1 MSNMNCPSAFFTDEP
16 EETMPVSS
24 APEDLRLLAS
34 SEVGYSELWRC
45 REEGKFLILKALK
58 PQYRNVPVYEDLL
71 RKEFSLGYELEH
83 PNICRTYGYKHYPEL
98 GHCIIM
104 QWIDGEPL
112 RSMLPISD
120 KKLSRKIVS
129 QLCGVLEYIHS
140 KQVIHK
146 DLKPDNILITHNGQN
161 VKLIDFGLSDS
172 DDYALL
178 KFHAGTQA
186 YAAPELLSGGKIDC
200 RTDVYSFG
208 KVLQELPGNYAR
220 VAARCTKDNPDD
232 RYSDMAEVRR
242 ALERRTTLWL
252 SLVVFAVLALAVS
265 VIIYSCADYNYKSRT
280 FNDATDRIVRLL

>member
-1 MSNMNCPSAFFTDEP
+1 MNCPSAFFTDEP
-16 EETMPVSS
+16 EDTMPVSS

-129 QLCGVLEYIHS
+129 QLCDVLEYIHS

-146 DLKPDNILITHNGQN
+146 DLKPENILITHNGQN

-178 KFHAGTQA
+178 KFHAGTQL
-186 YAAPELLSGGKIDC
+186 YAAPELLYFPAEKSTAGQMCIHSGRCC
-200 RTDVYSFG
+200 RNFRETMPVS
-208 KVLQELPGNYAR
+208 Q
-220 VAARCTKDNPDD
+220 PD
-232 RYSDMAEVRR
+232 VRR
-242 ALERRTTLWL
+242 TILTIATPIWQKYAALSSAGPR
-252 SLVVFAVLALAVS
+252 
-265 VIIYSCADYNYKSRT
+265 CG
-280 FNDATDRIVRLL
+280 